1 MLPNGLIITQPA
13 AGALVREPVNFIT
26 TVPKRFQTV
35 LVVLEIPIHIN
46 LEARYQWNF
55 GDGTSTESTL
65 PGAPYPAG
73 TITHSYERSGEYAV
87 KLIVTWSGTWRAGA
101 ISGPIDG
108 SIRQNFARS
117 LNIYPADT
125 RIDR

>member
-1 MLPNGLIITQPA
+1 MLPNGLIITQPT
-13 AGALVREPVNFIT
+13 AGVLVREPVNFIT

-46 LEARYQWNF
+46 LQARYQWDF
-55 GDGTSTESTL
+55 GDGTSIESAL

-73 TITHSYERSGEYAV
+73 SITHSYERIGEYDV
-87 KLIVTWSGTWRAGA
+87 KLTVTWSGTWRAGA

-108 SIRQNFARS
+108 SIRQNFGRS